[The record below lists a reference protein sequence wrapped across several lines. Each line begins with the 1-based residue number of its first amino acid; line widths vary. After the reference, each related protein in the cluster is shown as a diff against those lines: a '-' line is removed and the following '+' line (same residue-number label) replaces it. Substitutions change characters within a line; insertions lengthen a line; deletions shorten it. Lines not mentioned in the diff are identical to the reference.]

1 MQFTLKDYQ
10 VDAVGEVLANL
21 RDAKDDFHN
30 RGRAVAFSLTATTGA
45 GKTVMAAAVL
55 EALFE
60 GNDDFGFEAD
70 ESVTV
75 LWFTDDPALNEQ
87 TRFRLFEAAGD
98 RLPYSRF
105 QVIENSFNQE
115 KLEAGKVYFL
125 NSQKLA
131 KGNLLVKGEP
141 ESGVSPFEEMI
152 ARPDLRLYTMWDT
165 LRNTIEDENRTLIV
179 ILDEA
184 HRGMKKPSKADA
196 SEKQTIVKRL
206 VNGVD
211 GVAPVPIVWGISAT
225 VERFNVA
232 MGEAENRTTYAPIIV
247 DPSRVQASGLLK
259 DDIRIDFPRKAGA
272 FDAVL
277 LARATRKMVESTSLW
292 REYAEEQGSTA
303 DPVIPLMILQVPNT
317 PSREMLLKA
326 VATIKDEWPGLPNDA
341 IAHVFGDRNTL
352 EFGEIRI
359 PYIRPEQV
367 QDTTRIRVLLAKDA
381 ISTGWDCPRAEML
394 ISFRPAR
401 DETHITQLL
410 GRMVRS
416 PLARRIPGNDR
427 LNSVDCLLPFFD
439 KKTVRSVAEVLLG
452 KKSEGEDGAGGTG
465 GGSGRRVLIAPV
477 DMKANGAVPES
488 VWERLEEL
496 PSQSL
501 PKKAAK
507 PIKRLTGLAHA
518 LTVDKLQADAGKD
531 AHRDLFA
538 VLDGLMARHRVNVE
552 DAMKAILTVEGETV
566 VAGIRSN
573 GLDTASFTEV
583 ADERVIEEAF
593 RAAGRAFTLE
603 VARKYADHL
612 AGPDDAES
620 DDDGLRDAHLRIA
633 ALALVEGAKES
644 LEDEA
649 KKLANRWLTRHRVA
663 IKDLEHSRQAV
674 YNELISQATEPQ
686 RLDILRPKV
695 RTEETADVE
704 GEALPTR
711 PLHLLSDSDGMFP
724 VGSLNAWETKV
735 VDTELARNGV
745 IAWYRNP
752 SRATQ
757 DALAVA
763 YVDGKGKWRQMCPD
777 FIFFTQGGDG
787 TVKASIVD
795 PHGTHLSDAIPKLC
809 GLADFAEVF
818 GSEFHRIEAVAQM
831 KDKQLRVLDL
841 TKESVRSAIKGATD
855 AEALYLSEFATDY

>member
-21 RDAKDDFHN
+21 RDAKDDFC
-30 RGRAVAFSLTATTGA
+30 RKGRRVAFSLTATTGA

-60 GNDDFGFEAD
+60 GNDDFGIEAD
-70 ESVTV
+70 KSATV

-87 TRFRLFEAAGD
+87 TRFRLLEAAGD

-141 ESGVSPFEEMI
+141 ENGTSPFEEII
-152 ARPDLRLYTMWDT
+152 ARPDMRLYTMWDT
-165 LRNTIEDENRTLIV
+165 LRNTIEDENLTLIV

-196 SEKQTIVKRL
+196 SEKQTIVRRL
-206 VNGVD
+206 INGGN

-232 MGEAENRTTYAPIIV
+232 MGEAENRTTYAPIVV
-247 DPSRVQASGLLK
+247 DPARVQASGLLK
-259 DDIRIDFPRKAGA
+259 DDIRIDFPVKAGA
-272 FDAVL
+272 FDSVL
-277 LARATRKMVESTSLW
+277 LARATRKMVESTLLW

-303 DPVIPLMILQVPNT
+303 DPVVPLMILQVPNT
-317 PSREMLLKA
+317 PSREMLLNA
-326 VATIKDEWPGLPNDA
+326 VATIRDEWPGLPSDA
-341 IAHVFGDRNTL
+341 IAHVFGDRSIL
-352 EFGEIRI
+352 ELGGIEV

-367 QDTTRIRVLLAKDA
+367 QDSTRVRVLLAKDA
-381 ISTGWDCPRAEML
+381 ISTGWDCPRAELL

-427 LNSVDCLLPFFD
+427 LNAVDCLLPFFD
-439 KKTVRSVAEVLLG
+439 KKTVQSVAAVLLG
-452 KKSEGEDGAGGTG
+452 EKNEGEDGSGGTG
-465 GGSGRRVLIAPV
+465 GGSGRRVLVAPV
-477 DMKANGAVPES
+477 DMKANAAVPDS
-488 VWERLEEL
+488 VWELLEEL

-507 PIKRLTGLAHA
+507 PIKRLTALAHA

-531 AHRDLFA
+531 AHRELFA
-538 VLDGLMARHRVNVE
+538 ILDGLVARHRVEVNE
-552 DAMKAILTVEGETV
+552 AMKAILAVQGETII
-566 VAGIRSN
+566 AGMQSN
-573 GLDTASFTEV
+573 GLNAASFTEV
-583 ADERVIEEAF
+583 ADDRVIEEAF
-593 RAAGRAFTLE
+593 RSAGRAFTLE
-603 VARKYADHL
+603 LARKYADHL

-620 DDDGLRDAHLRIA
+620 GDDGLRDAHLQIA

-644 LEDEA
+644 LEEEA
-649 KKLANRWLTRHRVA
+649 KRLVTKWLTRHRVA
-663 IKDLEHSRQAV
+663 IKDLDHDRQAV

-695 RTEETADVE
+695 RTEETVDAD
-704 GEALPTR
+704 GELLPTR
-711 PLHLLSDSDGMFP
+711 PLHLLSDSDGKFP
-724 VGSLNAWETKV
+724 VGSLNAWEIQV
-735 VDTELARNGV
+735 VDTELSRNGV

-777 FIFFTQGGDG
+777 FIFFSEGSDAS
-787 TVKASIVD
+787 VRASIVD
-795 PHGTHLSDAIPKLC
+795 PHGTHLADAMPKLC
-809 GLADFAEVF
+809 GLADFAETF
-818 GSEFHRIEAVAQM
+818 GSEFHRIEAVAQT
-831 KDKQLRVLDL
+831 KDKKLRVLDL
-841 TKESVRSAIKGATD
+841 TKESVRSAIKAATD
-855 AEALYLSEFATDY
+855 AEALYLSEFATEY